1 MALHQS
7 QNTSL
12 LTVMKNGGLNSKK
25 ILQGRHFSLN
35 TLQNGF
41 ADCKMVLQTA
51 KHHGVS
57 FLQYKSCLKEILQ
70 KPRLFEQQKSALAHN
85 AVKAK
90 RESAFAAV
98 KNI

>member
-1 MALHQS
+1 
-7 QNTSL
+7 
-12 LTVMKNGGLNSKK
+12 
-25 ILQGRHFSLN
+25 
-35 TLQNGF
+35 
-41 ADCKMVLQTA
+41 MVLQTA

-90 RESAFAAV
+90 SLESAFAAV

>member
-1 MALHQS
+1 
-7 QNTSL
+7 
-12 LTVMKNGGLNSKK
+12 MKNGGLNSKK
-25 ILQGRHFSLN
+25 ILQGRHFSL
-35 TLQNGF
+35 TP
-41 ADCKMVLQTA
+41 CKMVLQTA

-90 RESAFAAV
+90 SLESAFAAV

>member
-1 MALHQS
+1 MVAWIP
-7 QNTSL
+7 
-12 LTVMKNGGLNSKK
+12 KK
-25 ILQGRHFSLN
+25 SCKVDILVW
-35 TLQNGF
+35 TP
-41 ADCKMVLQTA
+41 CKMVLQTA